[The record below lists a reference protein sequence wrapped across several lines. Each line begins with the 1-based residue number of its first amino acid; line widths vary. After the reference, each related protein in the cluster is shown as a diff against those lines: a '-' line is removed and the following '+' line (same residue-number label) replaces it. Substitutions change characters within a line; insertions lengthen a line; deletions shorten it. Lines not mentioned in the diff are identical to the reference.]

1 LARYSFTQ
9 LEALWTR
16 AGGPKN
22 MAPVM
27 AAIALAESSGDSN
40 AHNPSGASG
49 LWQIL
54 GNPFP
59 GNAFDP
65 LTNARMAV
73 AKWRS
78 QGLQAWVT
86 YTSGAYRKFLPAGA
100 GAVPGGHTGVVPGAS
115 GGGGPGIGGL
125 LTIPADVL
133 RFFTGAA
140 TAVDWLLQPSHWV
153 RIFCGLAGGWGV
165 LAGVWMLTHAGGSA
179 V

>member
-1 LARYSFTQ
+1 MARYSFAQ
-9 LEALWTR
+9 LEGLWVR
-16 AGGPKN
+16 AGGPRS

-27 AAIALAESSGDSN
+27 AAIALAEADGDSN

-73 AKWRS
+73 SKWRS

-86 YTSGAYRKFLPAGA
+86 YTSGAYRKFLPPGQAPPPARAGS
-100 GAVPGGHTGVVPGAS
+100 VPAQGS
-115 GGGGPGIGGL
+115 SGPGIGGL
-125 LTIPADVL
+125 LQAPADVL

-140 TAVDWLLQPSHWV
+140 AAVDWLLQPSHWV
-153 RIFCGLAGGWGV
+153 RIICGVAGAWGV
-165 LAGVWMLTHAGGSA
+165 LAGAWMLTHAGGS